1 MAQQINLFDPALK
14 RQRNWLS
21 LGNVAGLAAGLI
33 VVVGALGYAERRA
46 LAPLATLS
54 AGNETRIKA
63 AREQVVALG
72 QQMANRKPD
81 PRLEQ
86 EVAARRFLL
95 ATRGEVLGLLRKSVG
110 EEAGP
115 PFADYLRGF
124 ARQTLPGLW
133 LTAFSLEARDGG
145 MEIRGRTVDPALL
158 PEYIRRLNNEPAF
171 QGRAFAALKLDTG
184 KPDAPAPAAS
194 TGAGADTGK
203 AAVPPLAARYHEFSL
218 IPLRAD
224 TVGGAG

>member
-1 MAQQINLFDPALK
+1 MAQQINLFDPALE
-14 RQRNWLS
+14 RQRNWLA
-21 LGNVAGLAAGLI
+21 LGNIAGLAAGLI

-46 LAPLATLS
+46 LAPLAALS
-54 AGNETRIKA
+54 VSNETRLKA
-63 AREQVVALG
+63 AREQITALG
-72 QQMANRKPD
+72 QKMANRKPD

-86 EVAARRFLL
+86 EVATRRFLL
-95 ATRGEVLGLLRKSVG
+95 ATRGEVLTLLRKSIG

-115 PFADYLRGF
+115 PFADYLRGL

-133 LTAFSLEARDGG
+133 LTAFSLEAQGGG
-145 MEIRGRTVDPALL
+145 MEIRGRTINPALL

-184 KPDAPAPAAS
+184 KPDAPVAAS
-194 TGAGADTGK
+194 GTGGAGTTA
-203 AAVPPLAARYHEFSL
+203 PILAARYHEFSL

-224 TVGGAG
+224 TADAAGRAG

>member
-14 RQRNWLS
+14 RQRNWLT
-21 LGNVAGLAAGLI
+21 LGSVATLAVGLI
-33 VVVGALGYAERRA
+33 VAVGALGYVERRA
-46 LAPLATLS
+46 LVPLTALS
-54 AGNETRIKA
+54 AGNEAQIKA
-63 AREQVVALG
+63 VREQIMALG

-95 ATRGEVLGLLRKSVG
+95 ATRGEVLTLLRKSVG

-124 ARQTLPGLW
+124 ARQAVPGLW
-133 LTAFSLEARDGG
+133 LTAFSLEAQGGG

-158 PEYIRRLNNEPAF
+158 PAYIRRLNSEPVF

-184 KPDAPAPAAS
+184 KPDAPAPAPSAG
-194 TGAGADTGK
+194 GAGA
-203 AAVPPLAARYHEFSL
+203 AAPMLTARYHEFSL
-218 IPLRAD
+218 IPLRANV
-224 TVGGAG
+224 VGGAG